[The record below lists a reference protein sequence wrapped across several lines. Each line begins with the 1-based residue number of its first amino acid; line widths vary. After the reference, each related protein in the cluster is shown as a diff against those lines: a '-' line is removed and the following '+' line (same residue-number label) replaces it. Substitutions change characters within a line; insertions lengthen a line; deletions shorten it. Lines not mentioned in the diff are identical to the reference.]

1 MPEPEVLRHR
11 IKAFYGDTARTSGW
25 IDVDQRLIDQFA
37 ESTRDWDWLHIDP
50 ERARQ
55 DSPFGGTIAHGFWTL
70 SMLTCLHRQMAGR
83 DYPEGAL
90 YGLNYGFDKVRL
102 IAPVRVGSRI
112 RCHVRLL
119 DVSDRGP
126 GRFLV
131 KTENEVEVE
140 REEKPALV
148 AEWLFLL
155 VFGESE
161 R

>member
-1 MPEPEVLRHR
+1 MPETEAMRHR
-11 IKAFYGDTARTSGW
+11 IRAFYGDSARTSEW
-25 IDVDQRLIDQFA
+25 IDVDQPLIDRFA
-37 ESTRDWDWLHIDP
+37 EATRDQDWLHIDP
-50 ERARQ
+50 KRARQ
-55 DSPFGGTIAHGFWTL
+55 ESPFGGTIAHGFWTL

-83 DYPEGAL
+83 DYPEGAR

-102 IAPVRVGSRI
+102 IAPVPVGSRI

-119 DVSDRGP
+119 DVNDRGP

-140 REEKPALV
+140 RAAKPALV

-155 VFGESE
+155 VFDDSMT
-161 R
+161 